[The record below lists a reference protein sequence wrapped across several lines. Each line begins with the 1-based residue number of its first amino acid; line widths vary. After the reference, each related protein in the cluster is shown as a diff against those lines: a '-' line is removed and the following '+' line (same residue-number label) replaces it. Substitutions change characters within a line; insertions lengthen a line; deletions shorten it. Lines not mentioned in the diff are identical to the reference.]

1 MEKKILHD
9 IFFTFLTVEAGAR
22 IAQLVIE
29 HYSNCGAVQVESI
42 DETDRGAAGFGSTG
56 MK

>member
-1 MEKKILHD
+1 M
-9 IFFTFLTVEAGAR
+9 IFFTFVTVEAGAR

-29 HYSNCGAVQVESI
+29 RYSNCGAVQVDSVDESV
-42 DETDRGAAGFGSTG
+42 RGAAGFGSTG

>member
-1 MEKKILHD
+1 M
-9 IFFTFLTVEAGAR
+9 EAGAR